1 MSCSPFDLRDYF
13 FGELSPA
20 ERSATETHLSACLHC
35 REELAKLSDL
45 RTVLTSAVPDE
56 EPPRRIGFVSDKVF
70 EPRWWQRIW
79 NSGPRLGFAGAAL
92 LALAIVVHGILAHP
106 TAPAP
111 PVTARVTA
119 PAAVLD
125 NAAMQ
130 AEVERRVQAEVAKA
144 VADRESQQFEK
155 VLGVVNAKLQ
165 KVENRNNRDLVLIR
179 EYLERLDK
187 RNATVQRA
195 MYE

>member
-1 MSCSPFDLRDYF
+1 MSCSPFDLRDFF

-20 ERSATETHLSACLHC
+20 DRSATETHLSACLLC

-45 RTVLTSAVPDE
+45 KTVLTSALPDE

-70 EPRWWQRIW
+70 EPSWWQRLW
-79 NSGPRLGFAGAAL
+79 SSGPQLGFAGAAL
-92 LALAIVVHGILAHP
+92 LAIAILVHGVLARP
-106 TAPAP
+106 VTSAQ
-111 PVTARVTA
+111 PVTARVTT

-125 NAAMQ
+125 NSAVQAA
-130 AEVERRVQAEVAKA
+130 VKAEVAKV

-155 VLGVVNAKLQ
+155 VVGFVNAKLH
-165 KVENRNNRDLVLIR
+165 KVENRNNRDLILIR
-179 EYLERLDK
+179 EYLEKLDK
-187 RNATVQRA
+187 RNARVQRA